1 LAHSLDRRSFIGT
14 TVALGAAAFAA
25 QAMADGGSAS
35 PASVLA
41 VSNPDTLKLMA
52 AVAAAAFDC
61 EEKAAVCEQH
71 CLEKLA
77 AGDTAFAHCSTSVR
91 QTQTLCRATGELATM
106 KSVYTEGLLD
116 VCARACDDCRAACEE
131 HKAHWAHGMHL
142 ECKACAEACAA
153 LSDAVAALKA
163 GWKLS

>member
-1 LAHSLDRRSFIGT
+1 MERRSFIGT
-14 TVALGAAAFAA
+14 TVALGAAAFAS
-25 QAMADGGSAS
+25 QAFADAGAGATA
-35 PASVLA
+35 PGLVVTHA
-41 VSNPDTLKLMA
+41 DTLTLMA

-77 AGDTAFAHCSTSVR
+77 TGDTSFARCSASVR
-91 QTQTLCRATGELATM
+91 QTQTLCRATAELASM
-106 KSVYTEGLLD
+106 KSVYTESMLD

>member
-1 LAHSLDRRSFIGT
+1 MERRSFIGT

-25 QAMADGGSAS
+25 PAMAEGGGART
-35 PASVLA
+35 ASVLA
-41 VSNPDTLKLMA
+41 VSNAQTLTLMA
-52 AVAAAAFDC
+52 AVVAAAVDC

-71 CLEKLA
+71 CLERLA
-77 AGDTAFAHCSTSVR
+77 EGDTAFAHCSTSVR
-91 QTQTLCRATGELATM
+91 QTQAICRATGELATM

-116 VCARACDDCRAACEE
+116 LCARACDDCRAACEE
-131 HKAHWAHGMHL
+131 HKAHWAHGMHM

-153 LSDAVAALKA
+153 LSEAVASLKA